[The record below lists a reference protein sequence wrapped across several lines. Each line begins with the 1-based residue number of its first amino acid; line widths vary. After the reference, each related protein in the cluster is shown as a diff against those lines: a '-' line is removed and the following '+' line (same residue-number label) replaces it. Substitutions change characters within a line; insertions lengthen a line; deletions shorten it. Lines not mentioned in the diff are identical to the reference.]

1 MTKED
6 KSFIKKYALILLGIY
21 FVWGVILYEVVT
33 FIMMRDI
40 P

>member
-1 MTKED
+1 MIKED
-6 KSFIKKYALILLGIY
+6 KASIKKYTPILLGIY